1 METGR
6 LKIGL
11 RSKAWLSQ
19 PVASCISASTTGS
32 LLACILYHVICLT
45 VDTHHF
51 RRLSAT
57 DLAAC
62 NCRIFLL
69 GSIVCISLLN
79 PSTYVNTCS
88 FALRY
93 VLPCRESNHMTSSK
107 VCKKVA
113 ENWTESSVALNGEHV
128 TFRACRA
135 RDLMCGHTQSSQQNA
150 YHLRTWDHLHCL
162 HTENARFWMS
172 YPRSMSRWNHHP
184 FPMSV

>member
-93 VLPCRESNHMTSSK
+93 VLPCRKNNRPHDEFKGMYKSSRKWQTCHISCLPGMQSTRPNARATSILTK
-107 VCKKVA
+107 
-113 ENWTESSVALNGEHV
+113 
-128 TFRACRA
+128 
-135 RDLMCGHTQSSQQNA
+135 NA
-150 YHLRTWDHLHCL
+150 YHLRTCNRLHFA
-162 HTENARFWMS
+162 HTENARFRMS
-172 YPRSMSRWNHHP
+172 CSRSMSRWSHHQ